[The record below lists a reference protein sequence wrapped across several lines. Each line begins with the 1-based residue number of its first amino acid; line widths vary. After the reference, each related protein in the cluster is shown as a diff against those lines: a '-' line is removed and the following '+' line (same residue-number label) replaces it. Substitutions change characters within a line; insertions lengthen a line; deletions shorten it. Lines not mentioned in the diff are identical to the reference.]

1 MSFDFGEVLKRAWQI
16 TWKHKILWIFGFF
29 SMALAF
35 LFFPLGFI
43 PMFSVLLDEDVPF
56 WIEQPAF
63 IFGYFGIFVL
73 LMIGS
78 LFLGALMQAAIS
90 VGALRAEQ
98 GSENISF
105 RETLKASFPYFWRF
119 LGVLAMLMVGV
130 LLVVFGFFAFQT
142 LVSMVT
148 FGLGAIC
155 LVPLQFLLYPL
166 MIVVYAWQEQAL
178 ASIVVDDLGVI
189 DAAKRGWQVL
199 RKNIMPIVLITL
211 VLYLGVGMLSGFISI
226 PLVVPFFAVPFV
238 LIGEVENTRLLLIV
252 ASVCMVAY
260 MPVLAI
266 FQSGAL
272 TYMKSG
278 WILTYLRLTQKPEDP
293 EAPVFADPNA

>member
-105 RETLKASFPYFWRF
+105 RETLKTSLPYFWRF
-119 LGVLAMLMVGV
+119 LAVG
-130 LLVVFGFFAFQT
+130 T
-142 LVSMVT
+142 LVGDRCFPDYLYLRYT
-148 FGLGAIC
+148 HLGL
-155 LVPLQFLLYPL
+155 V
-166 MIVVYAWQEQAL
+166 
-178 ASIVVDDLGVI
+178 
-189 DAAKRGWQVL
+189 QVL
-199 RKNIMPIVLITL
+199 SSAYL
-211 VLYLGVGMLSGFISI
+211 VLQ
-226 PLVVPFFAVPFV
+226 
-238 LIGEVENTRLLLIV
+238 
-252 ASVCMVAY
+252 
-260 MPVLAI
+260 LAPKAH
-266 FQSGAL
+266 QVS
-272 TYMKSG
+272 S
-278 WILTYLRLTQKPEDP
+278 P
-293 EAPVFADPNA
+293 